1 MLQNHAFVYRKDVL
15 FLYAELILED
25 GSRFPGFPLGG
36 SETCICEIVFN
47 TSMTGY
53 QELLTDPASLG
64 QGIVMTYPLIGNYGI
79 NNEDSESGRP
89 WAKALIVRQIAQ
101 RGSNFRCQRDVDS
114 WLRDFGITAIHGVET
129 RALTR
134 LLRSKGTM
142 NGMITCTPPENIE
155 EALEQIRAFR
165 IAGAVDAV
173 SCRQPR
179 HYGGDGPRVAVLDLG
194 LRESLLHSLRRRG
207 CSVTIFPA
215 RTSAYLILRGGFDGL
230 LFSEGPGSP
239 EQCSELLPE
248 IRKLCESPLPVFG
261 VGLGHQLMAM
271 AFGGAVEK
279 LPHGHRGGSHPVRDT
294 ETGKVVITAQNH
306 GYTVSVGSLPEETA
320 RVSYV
325 NINDGSVEG
334 LVYGDGKK
342 FSVQF
347 QPESSPGPTGTGFL
361 FDRFLKLMGGAD

>member
-1 MLQNHAFVYRKDVL
+1 MH
-15 FLYAELILED
+15 AELILEN
-25 GSRFPGFPLGG
+25 GARFPGVSMGC
-36 SETCICEIVFN
+36 SEPCICEIVFN

-53 QELLTDPASLG
+53 QELLTSPVAVG
-64 QGIVMTYPLIGNYGI
+64 QGIVMTYPLIGNYGV

-89 WAKALIVRQIAQ
+89 WAKALIVRQLAR
-101 RGSNFRCQRDVDS
+101 RGSNFRCQRDLES
-114 WLRDFGITAIHGVET
+114 WLADYGITGICDVET

-134 LLRSKGTM
+134 MLRDNGTM
-142 NGMITCTPPENIE
+142 NGMITCNPPENLD
-155 EALEQIRAFR
+155 EALEQIRAYQ

-194 LRESLLHSLRRRG
+194 VRESLLNSLRRRG

-230 LFSEGPGSP
+230 FLSEGPGAP
-239 EQCSELLPE
+239 GQCVDLLPE
-248 IRKLCESPLPVFG
+248 IKKMCDADLPVFG

-271 AFGGAVEK
+271 AYGGEVEK
-279 LPHGHRGGSHPVRDT
+279 LPYGHRGGSHPVRDT
-294 ETGKVVITAQNH
+294 ETGKVVITSQDH
-306 GYTVSVGSLPEETA
+306 GYTVKNDSLSPELA

-325 NINDGSVEG
+325 NINDHSIEG
-334 LVYGDGKK
+334 LAYTDGRK

-347 QPESSPGPTGTGFL
+347 QPESSPGFTGTGFL
-361 FDRFLKLMGGAD
+361 FDRFLAMMGGAK